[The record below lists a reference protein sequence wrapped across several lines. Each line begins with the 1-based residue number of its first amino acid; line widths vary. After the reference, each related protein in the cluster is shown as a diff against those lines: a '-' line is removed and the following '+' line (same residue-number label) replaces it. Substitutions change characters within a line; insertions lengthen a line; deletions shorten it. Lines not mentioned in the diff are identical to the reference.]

1 MERLQG
7 ILRDIDMFISVTDGF
22 KESAIV
28 LKSDV
33 TKKTEQLQEFVV
45 AGWRPAQI
53 KVPAKSQKLEIFW
66 SEPDG
71 CAIYSPTSPCG
82 YMVYQFNE
90 GESEPTTHIVRD
102 REFTIYWP

>member
-45 AGWRPAQI
+45 AGWRP
-53 KVPAKSQKLEIFW
+53 
-66 SEPDG
+66 
-71 CAIYSPTSPCG
+71 SPCG